1 MTDYNE
7 APFQRA
13 LPLSDMLKAIRDWL
27 LGSDEQLLLGAQ
39 SELRRVEGDL
49 DTLSNILSA
58 QRDSFHNALAEST
71 AHQDHLRERQAKL
84 KARIL
89 ELEERLASK

>member
-1 MTDYNE
+1 
-7 APFQRA
+7 
-13 LPLSDMLKAIRDWL
+13 MLKAIRDWL
-27 LGSDEQLLLGAQ
+27 LGSDEQRLEGAR
-39 SELRRVEGDL
+39 SELRRLEGDL

-84 KARIL
+84 KARVL
-89 ELEERLASK
+89 EIEERLASK